1 MKITSKS
8 IARSALIAALYVVM
22 TLPLGSLATQPFFQI
37 RPGEALAVLPLLM
50 PSAIVGL
57 SIGCFIVNLVSS
69 SLIDALLGTAITL
82 LACIVTRQLK
92 NVWLGGI
99 PPIIFNA
106 FGLPLIFILL
116 GYETAYWYTFLQI
129 LLSETVWVYA
139 LGIPLYYLIK
149 KLADKNPKLFE

>member
-37 RPGEALAVLPLLM
+37 RPGEALTILPLIM

-69 SLIDALLGTAITL
+69 SIIDALLGTTITL
-82 LACIVTRQLK
+82 LACLITRLLK

-99 PPIIFNA
+99 PPVIFNA
-106 FGLPLIFILL
+106 FGLPLMFMLL
-116 GYETAYWYTFLQI
+116 GYDTAYWYTFMQI
-129 LLSETVWVYA
+129 LLSQTVWVYA
-139 LGIPLYYLIK
+139 LGVPLYYLIK
-149 KLADKNPKLFE
+149 KLQVKNPKLFE